1 MSDSSIKSGIQLE
14 SYKLDKVSLNVV
26 QEVGILSKKSHSNCE
41 IKYQFSFRD
50 ALRLKNQ
57 NGFSYVTGLR
67 LTLTIFDKD
76 LNRDIADGE
85 FIITGLFSATG
96 EFDSKTEE
104 NIIKIQAPAILFP
117 YMRAAIT
124 LLLNTA
130 GFSTI
135 IMPLVNVAA
144 MSKTLSIKINDA
156 NMKAE

>member
-26 QEVGILSKKSHSNCE
+26 QEVGILSKKNHSNCE

-57 NGFSYVTGLR
+57 NDTSYVTGLR

-76 LNRDIADGE
+76 LKREIADGE
-85 FIITGLFSATG
+85 FVITGLFSATG

-104 NIIKIQAPAILFP
+104 NLIKIQAPAILFP

-124 LLLNTA
+124 LILNTA
-130 GFSTI
+130 GFTTI
-135 IMPLVNVAA
+135 ILPLVNIAA
-144 MSKTLSIKINDA
+144 IAKTVKLTIEDSKPDP
-156 NMKAE
+156 E